1 MSKAIVWGA
10 NGSIG
15 QALTTELVEQGWQVI
30 AVSRHGHD
38 VPGAL
43 LTLPAD
49 VTKKQAVEA
58 AVRSASLEFGDVD
71 LMIYAAGDITSSRVK
86 QMSPAA
92 WDDII
97 GANLNG
103 AFLCTHSSL
112 PLLADD
118 AALIY
123 IGAVS
128 ERLRLPGLSAYAA
141 AKAGLEAFADSL
153 RKEER
158 KRQILVVRP
167 GAVATPFWDKV
178 PMKLPKDAAS
188 AQKVS
193 KRIVEAY
200 NEGMSGVLDLT

>member
-1 MSKAIVWGA
+1 
-10 NGSIG
+10 
-15 QALTTELVEQGWQVI
+15 
-30 AVSRHGHD
+30 
-38 VPGAL
+38 
-43 LTLPAD
+43 
-49 VTKKQAVEA
+49 
-58 AVRSASLEFGDVD
+58 
-71 LMIYAAGDITSSRVK
+71 
-86 QMSPAA
+86 
-92 WDDII
+92 
-97 GANLNG
+97 
-103 AFLCTHSSL
+103 L